1 MDDFF
6 KKIKKKLLT
15 RENSIVLDAKIKY
28 EKENIS
34 KRLQNTKYKL
44 AAVLF
49 PIIRV
54 KNENKVILTTRSED
68 VLSHPGQ
75 VCFPG
80 GKLDN
85 KDKNMIECAK
95 REAYEE
101 IGLQPNEIEILGILD
116 NCITGTN
123 YNVTPIVGFVDGV
136 FKPKIQETEV
146 ADVFEVPLSYFLNKN
161 NRKLKNASYKNKQY
175 TFYEYKWK
183 NKRIW
188 GSTAR
193 IIVNFCDIIENAK

>member
-6 KKIKKKLLT
+6 TKIKTILLS
-15 RENSIVLDAKIKY
+15 RENNIVIDAKIKY
-28 EKENIS
+28 EKENIL
-34 KRLQNTKYKL
+34 KRLQNTNYKL
-44 AAVLF
+44 AAILF

-54 KNENKVILTTRSED
+54 KNENKVILTTRSKD

-80 GKLDN
+80 GRLDS

-101 IGLQPNEIEILGILD
+101 IGLESNKIEILGILD

-123 YNVTPIVGFVDGV
+123 YNVTPVVGFVNGV

-183 NKRIW
+183 NRRIW

-193 IIVNFCDIIENAK
+193 IIVNFCDIIENTK

>member
-6 KKIKKKLLT
+6 SKIKKILSS
-15 RENSIVLDAKIKY
+15 RQSNIVIDAKVKY
-28 EKENIS
+28 EKENILN
-34 KRLQNTKYKL
+34 RIQNTNYKS

-54 KNENKVILTTRSED
+54 KNENKIIFTTRSKD

-80 GKLDN
+80 GRFDK

-101 IGLQPNEIEILGILD
+101 IGLESNKIDILGILD

-123 YNVTPIVGFVDGV
+123 YNVTPIVGYINEGFN
-136 FKPKIQETEV
+136 PTIQESEV
-146 ADVFEVPLSYFLNKN
+146 ADIFEVPLSYFFNKK
-161 NRKLKNASYKNKQY
+161 NRKLKNASYRNKKY
-175 TFYEYKWK
+175 TYYEYKWK
-183 NKRIW
+183 NRKIW

-193 IIVNFCDIIENAK
+193 IIVNFCDIIENTK